1 MKERIE
7 SSLAF
12 KTNAWPLDP
21 RKPTLVFIH
30 GAGNS
35 NVLWNSQLRGLDD
48 RGNLLAL
55 DLPGHGRSPGTGY
68 TAVPDYARVVMYFLI
83 GEDDLLTPPK
93 FGQYLAD
100 KIEGAQRVHLMDAGH
115 LLPVEK
121 PDELN
126 QALLTFLN

>member
-1 MKERIE
+1 
-7 SSLAF
+7 
-12 KTNAWPLDP
+12 
-21 RKPTLVFIH
+21 
-30 GAGNS
+30 
-35 NVLWNSQLRGLDD
+35 
-48 RGNLLAL
+48 
-55 DLPGHGRSPGTGY
+55 
-68 TAVPDYARVVMYFLI
+68 MYFLI